1 MEIIH
6 NKDLV
11 VKSDDSYD
19 DVIFKPCIIF
29 DNETVKIKKTMNMNI
44 TREDYDKYE
53 KEFELNKNKTLC
65 ARILQTEYEYYY
77 VIVPFVDVK
86 KFLIESMFM
95 LNNSLSNK
103 LDFTVLDSIKE
114 QISTLSS
121 PSIPSSPL
129 SPSSPSSPSSPPN
142 PRYLMNNTYDIK
154 PFTKTSREVI
164 NNTYSKD
171 YIKYM
176 IINNNFFIGVKDHFI
191 HKHTI
196 KILNKKDS
204 DDIIEYYK
212 LSPEEKEQPIYRWIQ
227 YDLLN

>member
-1 MEIIH
+1 MAVTY

-11 VKSDDSYD
+11 VKTDDSYD
-19 DVIFKPCIIF
+19 DVIFKPCIIV
-29 DNETVKIKKTMNMNI
+29 DNETLKIKEYMKTN
-44 TREDYDKYE
+44 TTKEDYDKYE

-65 ARILQTEYEYYY
+65 AKIIQTEYSYYY

-86 KFLIESMFM
+86 TFLIESMLM
-95 LNNSLSNK
+95 LNSSLSNK

-114 QISTLSS
+114 QLSTLSN
-121 PSIPSSPL
+121 PSSL
-129 SPSSPSSPSSPPN
+129 SNPSN